1 MPYIQQYVDAELFLE
16 HNGVSVY
23 YTYKDDDF
31 DQPSRDFWYVLDPS
45 HGEDDA
51 FDVRNL
57 STYPSSVS
65 IQDAITSAIDKGELI
80 P

>member
-23 YTYKDDDF
+23 YTYKNDYFEMNRHDF
-31 DQPSRDFWYVLDPS
+31 LYVLDPS

-51 FDVRNL
+51 FDVRDL
-57 STYPSSVS
+57 STWVEAATLEA
-65 IQDAITSAIDKGELI
+65 AITKAIETGELK